1 MSTASHTNT
10 HTEERRGAIF
20 LRLAVEYSWW
30 EGCFCCIPFPTEI
43 ATPLTTV
50 GLYLPFS
57 FPFASLSSFDV
68 PSPLDGLP
76 HCQHSD
82 ISMQSPSTPLIEG
95 DRTPTM
101 DIDSTPLDHCLPLL
115 APSSEVGFVESQS
128 LTLAN
133 GEVLMCT
140 SKDVP
145 DPAYIKI
152 NKDIRLL
159 ASVWDDASLAWDGV
173 SVATI
178 HGHPIPLKFWP
189 TLYRYWKPAV
199 WKAKKGEWSK
209 WKVSRDSCVWI
220 SYLKLMPHPFQT
232 VATRYL
238 QGTPAEFNAA
248 FTVNGN
254 LQSYTAI
261 EKAITQ
267 AQLKLT

>member
-1 MSTASHTNT
+1 
-10 HTEERRGAIF
+10 
-20 LRLAVEYSWW
+20 
-30 EGCFCCIPFPTEI
+30 
-43 ATPLTTV
+43 
-50 GLYLPFS
+50 
-57 FPFASLSSFDV
+57 
-68 PSPLDGLP
+68 
-76 HCQHSD
+76 
-82 ISMQSPSTPLIEG
+82 MQSPSTPLIEG

-101 DIDSTPLDHCLPLL
+101 DIDSTPLDHCPPPL
-115 APSSEVGFVESQS
+115 APSSEVGFVETRS

-133 GEVLMCT
+133 GEVLTFT

-152 NKDIRLL
+152 NKDIRFL
-159 ASVWDDASLAWDGV
+159 ASMWDDTSSAWDGV
-173 SVATI
+173 SVTTI

-199 WKAKKGEWSK
+199 WKAKKGEWFK
-209 WKVSRDSCVWI
+209 WKVSRDSHVWI
-220 SYLKLMPHPFQT
+220 SYLKLMQHPFQT

-248 FTVNGN
+248 FTVNGK

-267 AQLKLT
+267 ARIANDQVLSAKAREEYGADFDRVFLYRRTRDGARIVMSKDSSIARHYRRLRGEAQEDEEGDFNEEFD